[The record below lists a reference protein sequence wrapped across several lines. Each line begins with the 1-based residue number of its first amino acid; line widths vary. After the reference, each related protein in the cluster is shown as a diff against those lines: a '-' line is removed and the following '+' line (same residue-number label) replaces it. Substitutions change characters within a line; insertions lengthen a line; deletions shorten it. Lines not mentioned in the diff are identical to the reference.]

1 VEWIEVDVLRLDD
14 IEGGFSGLALSGP
27 DDRTYVFALRP
38 LLPDEAYQGRTEAQT
53 SPGVVAGIARP

>member
-1 VEWIEVDVLRLDD
+1 MEWIEVDVLRLDD

-38 LLPDEAYQGRTEAQT
+38 LLPDEAY
-53 SPGVVAGIARP
+53 